1 MLLQPPL
8 YTPAKLQTPVFHN
21 VGKARGMGPRL
32 QLTASNFD
40 AEKEEWGQP
49 TPLSW
54 AKYSDVAKRDVS

>member
-1 MLLQPPL
+1 M
-8 YTPAKLQTPVFHN
+8 YETPVFHN

>member
-1 MLLQPPL
+1 M
-8 YTPAKLQTPVFHN
+8 YETPVFHN

-40 AEKEEWGQP
+40 AEKEGWGQP

-54 AKYSDVAKRDVS
+54 AITLMLLKEMFPDSFFLWRMV